1 MRVLQL
7 RLPCTI
13 PWAWGRGLKGSA
25 RGVGKGETGGAA
37 SLGHR
42 PQENSPRPCS
52 RRGVCPSC
60 SSRAPSPKGEGCLV
74 WGSAVKSAQAKPPK
88 SPPVTERELRAQPA
102 LPEGRPGC
110 GILQGNCWG
119 FAVSSLAITPGGVPG
134 ARHVPGSDSRVLRGG
149 NRSRAHRQC
158 SPPGMGT
165 DAFLAAAEPHPQK
178 LSLPGAPWCLPS
190 LPRGVAGIQE
200 LCAAEAWN
208 MAWAGPW

>member
-1 MRVLQL
+1 MRVLQPP
-7 RLPCTI
+7 LPFTI

-42 PQENSPRPCS
+42 PQENSPRACS

-102 LPEGRPGC
+102 LPEGCPGC

-134 ARHVPGSDSRVLRGG
+134 ARHVPGSDSQALRGG
-149 NRSRAHRQC
+149 RGVVPTGSAAPLGWGLILSRSSRAP
-158 SPPGMGT
+158 SPK
-165 DAFLAAAEPHPQK
+165 ALAAGSPLVSPLPAKRGCRH
-178 LSLPGAPWCLPS
+178 PGALRS
-190 LPRGVAGIQE
+190 
-200 LCAAEAWN
+200 
-208 MAWAGPW
+208 